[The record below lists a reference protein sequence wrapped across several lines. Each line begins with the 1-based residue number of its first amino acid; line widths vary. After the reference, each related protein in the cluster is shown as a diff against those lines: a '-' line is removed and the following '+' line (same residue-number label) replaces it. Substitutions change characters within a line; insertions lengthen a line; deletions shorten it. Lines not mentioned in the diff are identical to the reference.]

1 MARQT
6 RPDNWLYTAPML
18 RFACPGA
25 PRSTPG
31 SGGTL
36 AGLKR
41 ANELGIN
48 AMEIEWVQSVPK
60 NAEHVA
66 ALGTLARN
74 LDITLTIHAPYFV
87 NLNSDDAAKLAA
99 SEQRILAALSMGQI
113 CGARSVCVHAA
124 FNGKNDSKTVTENV
138 RRATDRILAK
148 KTKLF
153 PDVNLAYETM
163 GKHSQW
169 GTLEEV
175 LTISREFDIY
185 PCVDTAHMHARA
197 NGAINTESEWGDLFD
212 AYATVLGKK
221 SLQGMHLHY
230 SGINYGPKGEKN
242 HLPIEQSDANWT
254 GFLNVLKR
262 QDIGGIL
269 VNESPLM
276 EDDTLLLQKTF
287 ATL

>member
-1 MARQT
+1 
-6 RPDNWLYTAPML
+6 ML

-31 SGGTL
+31 SGGTV
-36 AGLKR
+36 AGLKQ
-41 ANELGIN
+41 AHALGIN
-48 AMEIEWVQSVPK
+48 AMEIEWVQSVPS
-60 NAEHVA
+60 NATHVEA
-66 ALGTLARN
+66 MGMLAKD
-74 LDITLTIHAPYFV
+74 LDIALTIHAPYFV
-87 NLNSDDAAKLAA
+87 NLNSDDAEKLAA
-99 SEQRILAALSMGQI
+99 SERRIVAALSMGQI

-124 FNGKNDSKTVTENV
+124 FNGKNDSKAVTENV

-148 KTKLF
+148 KTTLF
-153 PDVNLAYETM
+153 PNVNLAYETM

-175 LTISREFDIY
+175 LEISKEFDIY

-197 NGAINTESEWGDLFD
+197 NGAINTESEWDDLFD
-212 AYATVLGKK
+212 AYATALGKK
-221 SLQGMHLHY
+221 SLQTMHLHY
-230 SGINYGPKGEKN
+230 SGINYSPKGEKN

-262 QDIGGIL
+262 RNIGGIL

-287 ATL
+287 AKL